1 MASQPRPNA
10 PIASLTVLY
19 DANCSLCVHLRHWLK
34 GQPQLVPLRLVPA
47 GSVEAQRLFPE
58 LDHARTQREITV
70 IGDQGQI
77 FSGSAAWIVCLW
89 ALAEHRPKA
98 HWLATPSGAPFVR
111 GTMLAAAK
119 YRELSGA
126 GPGNGSGQA
135 ACDDQCELPG

>member
-1 MASQPRPNA
+1 MATPHEQRTPVT
-10 PIASLTVLY
+10 SLTVLY

-34 GQPQLVPLRLVPA
+34 GQPQLVPLYLVPA
-47 GSVEAQRLFPE
+47 GSDQARQLFPE
-58 LDHARTQREITV
+58 LDHARTMREITV

-77 FSGSAAWIVCLW
+77 YSGSAAWIICLW

-126 GPGNGSGQA
+126 GTGQA
-135 ACDDQCELPG
+135 PCDDQCESPG